1 MDNAT
6 IRLFGQVFKIIY
18 VNQDEISNCFGEKTV
33 YNSTIKIAD
42 HLSGHERI
50 STLLHE
56 ISHQILR
63 QSAAEHKIADSDIE
77 FICDVFGFSLATII
91 LDNPDF
97 LEIIKAS
104 DANRE

>member
-1 MDNAT
+1 MDKT
-6 IRLFGQVFKIIY
+6 IKLFSQVFKIIY

-50 STLLHE
+50 SMLLHE
-56 ISHQILR
+56 VSHQILR
-63 QSAAEHKIADSDIE
+63 QTGAEHKIADSDIE
-77 FICDVFGFSLATII
+77 YICDLFSFSLATII

-97 LEIIKAS
+97 LEILKAS
-104 DANRE
+104 DVNRE